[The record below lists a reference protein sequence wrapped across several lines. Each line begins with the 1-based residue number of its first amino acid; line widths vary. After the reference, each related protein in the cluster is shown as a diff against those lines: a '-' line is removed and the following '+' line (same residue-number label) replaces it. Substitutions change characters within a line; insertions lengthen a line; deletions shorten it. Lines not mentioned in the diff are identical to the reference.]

1 MNSPALQDSSPPVSL
16 DALYL
21 ALVLNPI
28 RVCRSYKPKFGLG
41 AGDGV
46 SLEQFKRLYGQD
58 PFYEWFGLDNP
69 LMYAAHKAA
78 GGMTSIYRQI
88 GIGCEQLFRK
98 MIQDSLSLAS
108 EEVVWSYE
116 IMGTNDK
123 SRTLSL
129 DARVPINPIADPV
142 KKARFQAWLAAAAAH
157 SKVAAPTAAALT
169 GAVFEVRQGYK
180 SKDSKRQNAD
190 IANAA
195 TAYASGH
202 LPCLTVLSGQIDAT
216 VMARY
221 RARQWTVL
229 TGTIGLNDPQLSTY
243 DFAREVLGY
252 DLAAFFQ
259 RHKGVLQAE
268 INLVLQALLT
278 PDSPI

>member
-1 MNSPALQDSSPPVSL
+1 MNSFTLKDASLPVDS
-16 DALYL
+16 DARYL
-21 ALVLNPI
+21 ALVINPI

-41 AGDGV
+41 AGAGV

-98 MIQDSLSLAS
+98 MIQDSLNLPS

-116 IMGTNDK
+116 IMGTNNK
-123 SRTLSL
+123 NRTLSL
-129 DARVPINPIADPV
+129 DARVPVGPIANPA
-142 KKARFQAWLAAAAAH
+142 KKAQFQAWLATAAAG
-157 SKVAAPTAAALT
+157 SNVAAPTAAALA

-202 LPCLTVLSGQIDAT
+202 LPCLAVLSGQIDTA

-221 RARQWTVL
+221 KERKWTVL
-229 TGTIGLNDPQLSTY
+229 TGTTGLNDPQLSTY
-243 DFAREVLGY
+243 DFAREIIGY

-259 RHKGVLQAE
+259 RHKEVLKAE
-268 INLVLQALLT
+268 INLVLQALLS
-278 PDSPI
+278 PDSPA